1 MAHRPFREHFAP
13 PTEPYFRW
21 RGGEITRIEGFSDA
35 VFAFAV
41 SLLVVALE
49 VPHTYAELLG
59 VLRAFPGFIASFV
72 LLYLFWSYH
81 YRYFRRYG
89 LEDNFSKWLNAALL
103 LLVLFSVYPLKFL
116 FGLMFQGLFGSSG
129 LHGTHAISLS
139 SEQEWSGLLYIY
151 GAGLAGIFC
160 CYAGLYQ
167 HAYNLRARLRL
178 TRAEEILTV
187 SAVRGYAIAI
197 GVCLLSLLMV
207 KLGRNAEA
215 GWVYFLIAI
224 LVPISTRWHKRA
236 ARRAEEA
243 WRARR
248 QAESR

>member
-1 MAHRPFREHFAP
+1 MAHRPFREHLAP

-49 VPHTYAELLG
+49 VPHTYSELLE

-72 LLYLFWSYH
+72 MLYLFWSYH

-116 FGLMFQGLFGSSG
+116 FGLMFQDLFGSTG
-129 LHGTHAISLS
+129 VHGAHAISLS
-139 SEQEWSGLLYIY
+139 SDAESAGLLYIY
-151 GAGLAGIFC
+151 AFGLAGIFA

-178 TRAEEILTV
+178 TRAEELLTV
-187 SAVRGYAIAI
+187 GAVRGYAIAM
-197 GVCLLSLLMV
+197 GVCFLSILMV
-207 KLGRNAEA
+207 KLGRLGGA
-215 GWVYFLIAI
+215 GMVYFLIAI

-243 WRARR
+243 WRA
-248 QAESR
+248 SRPQR

>member
-49 VPHTYAELLG
+49 VPHTYAELRD
-59 VLRAFPGFIASFV
+59 VLHAFPGFVASFV
-72 LLYLFWSYH
+72 MLYLFWSYH

-89 LEDNFSKWLNAALL
+89 LEDHFSKWMNAVLL

-116 FGLMFQGLFGSSG
+116 FGLMFQDLFSG
-129 LHGTHAISLS
+129 GIHGAHPIILK
-139 SEQEWSGLLYIY
+139 SEEESAGLLYIY
-151 GAGLAGIFC
+151 GLGLAGIFT
-160 CYAGLYQ
+160 CYAALYQ

-178 TRAEEILTV
+178 TRAEELLTAG
-187 SAVRGYAIAI
+187 AVRGYVIAI
-197 GVCLLSLLMV
+197 GVCLLSVLMV
-207 KLGRNAEA
+207 KLGRQAEA
-215 GWVYFLIAI
+215 GLVYFLIAI

-236 ARRAEEA
+236 ARQAEEA
-243 WRARR
+243 WRVRR
-248 QAESR
+248 NAESR

>member
-49 VPHTYAELLG
+49 VPHTYAELRD
-59 VLRAFPGFIASFV
+59 VLRAFPGFVASFTM
-72 LLYLFWSYH
+72 LYLFWSYH

-89 LEDNFSKWLNAALL
+89 LEDTFSKWLNAALL

-116 FGLMFQGLFGSSG
+116 FGLMFQDVLGGGG
-129 LHGTHAISLS
+129 LHGVHALS
-139 SEQEWSGLLYIY
+139 VSSDDEWAGLLYIY
-151 GAGLAGIFC
+151 GFGLAGIFA

-167 HAYNLRARLRL
+167 HAYHLRVRLRL
-178 TRAEEILTV
+178 TRAEELLTLG
-187 SAVRGYAIAI
+187 AVRGYAIAI
-197 GVCLLSLLMV
+197 GVCLLSILMV
-207 KLGRNAEA
+207 KLGRQGGA
-215 GWVYFLIAI
+215 GLVYFLIAI
-224 LVPISTRWHKRA
+224 LLPLSTRWHKRA

-243 WRARR
+243 WRA
-248 QAESR
+248 SRPQR

>member
-21 RGGEITRIEGFSDA
+21 RGLEVTRIEGFSDA

-49 VPHTYAELLG
+49 VPHTYAELLE

-72 LLYLFWSYH
+72 MLYLFWSYH

-89 LEDNFSKWLNAALL
+89 LEDNYSKWLNAALL

-129 LHGTHAISLS
+129 LRGSHALSLG
-139 SEQEWSGLLYIY
+139 SEAEWAGLLYIY
-151 GAGLAGIFC
+151 GLGLAGIFT

-178 TRAEEILTV
+178 TRAEELLTV
-187 SAVRGYAIAI
+187 SAVRGYLIAI
-197 GVCLLSLLMV
+197 SVCLLSVLLV
-207 KLGRNAEA
+207 KFGQHGGA
-215 GWVYFLIAI
+215 GLVYFLIAI
-224 LVPISTRWHKRA
+224 AVPINTRWHKRA

-243 WRARR
+243 WRA
-248 QAESR
+248 SRPQR

>member
-1 MAHRPFREHFAP
+1 MSHRPFRENFAP

-49 VPHTYAELLG
+49 VPHTYAELRE
-59 VLRAFPGFIASFV
+59 VLHAFPGFVVSFAM
-72 LLYLFWSYH
+72 LYLFWSYH

-89 LEDNFSKWLNAALL
+89 LEDHFSKWMNAAVL

-116 FGLMFQGLFGSSG
+116 FGLMFQGMFSG
-129 LHGTHAISLS
+129 GMHGAHALS
-139 SEQEWSGLLYIY
+139 VSTDAEWAGLLRIY
-151 GAGLAGIFC
+151 GLGLAGIFL
-160 CYAGLYQ
+160 CYASLYQ

-178 TRAEEILTV
+178 TRAEELLTLA
-187 SAVRGYAIAI
+187 AVRGYAISI
-197 GVCLLSLLMV
+197 GVCLLSIFMV
-207 KLGRNAEA
+207 SIGWQKAA
-215 GWVYFLIAI
+215 GLVYFLIAI
-224 LVPISTRWHKRA
+224 FVPISTRYHKRA

-243 WRARR
+243 WQARR
-248 QAESR
+248 AAERR